1 MQGAYGGLII
11 VIAYANG
18 GSHGIIEDYFLWL
31 DTTPFTLLSGER
43 LTLL

>member
-11 VIAYANG
+11 IIAYGIG
-18 GSHGIIEDYFLWL
+18 GSAVLEDFFLWL
-31 DTTPFTLLSGER
+31 DGTPFTLLSGEK

>member
-11 VIAYANG
+11 IIAYGQSNNR
-18 GSHGIIEDYFLWL
+18 ILEEYFMWL
-31 DTTPFTLLSGER
+31 DNTPFTLLSGER

>member
-11 VIAYANG
+11 VIAYGMGHSTFSNF
-18 GSHGIIEDYFLWL
+18 FLWL
-31 DTTPFTLLSGER
+31 DGTHFTLLSGEE

>member
-11 VIAYANG
+11 IMAYGMGQA
-18 GSHGIIEDYFLWL
+18 GSQDYFLWL
-31 DTTPFTLLSGER
+31 DGTPFTLLSGEQ

>member
-11 VIAYANG
+11 VIAYGMGAPVTSNF
-18 GSHGIIEDYFLWL
+18 FLWL
-31 DTTPFTLLSGER
+31 DNTPFTLLSGER